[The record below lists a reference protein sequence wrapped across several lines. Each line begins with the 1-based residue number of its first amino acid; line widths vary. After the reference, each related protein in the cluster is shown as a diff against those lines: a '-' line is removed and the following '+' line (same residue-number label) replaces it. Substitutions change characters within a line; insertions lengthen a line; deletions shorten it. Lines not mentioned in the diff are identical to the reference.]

1 MSESDWHKMMKE
13 VITECRRVL
22 KPKGSAVFILQ
33 PNYERIGRMRPWL
46 WEFVASAAK
55 TWNVVQDAYWW
66 SVNALPTRSTYRTVG
81 LMRQSVKWCVWLGSP
96 DCHRS
101 QEKVLWGVSDST
113 AALKWEDRCL
123 RNLPSGHSV
132 RRGRVAEACLERG
145 GSTPFNLLPIP
156 TSNETHGHPASTPYE
171 VAAWWCRYLLPPG
184 GVLLDPFCGSGN
196 VLAAGL
202 ANSASRVIGIDKERR
217 YLRMA
222 ARRVREG

>member
-1 MSESDWHKMMKE
+1 
-13 VITECRRVL
+13 
-22 KPKGSAVFILQ
+22 
-33 PNYERIGRMRPWL
+33 
-46 WEFVASAAK
+46 
-55 TWNVVQDAYWW
+55 
-66 SVNALPTRSTYRTVG
+66 
-81 LMRQSVKWCVWLGSP
+81 LGSP

-101 QEKVLWGVSDST
+101 QEKVLWGVSYST

-184 GVLLDPFCGSGN
+184 GVLLDPFCCSGN

-202 ANSASRVIGIDKERR
+202 ANRASRVIGIDKERR